1 MSIIGFNFTKISAE
15 RNENVQGQVNIKNNL
30 AIKGIEK
37 QDISIASKDQI
48 SLKASFEFS
57 SKLEPN
63 MGSITILAN
72 VLMLETK
79 DEGQKILDEW
89 EKKKKLDEEFMKQT
103 FTFMLRRCT
112 IKALLLAEDL
122 NLPSPLPLPQVQVG
136 QREGASPAK

>member
-1 MSIIGFNFTKISAE
+1 MSIIGFNFTKIAAE
-15 RNENVQGQVNIKNNL
+15 RNEGIQGQVNIKNNL

-37 QDISIASKDQI
+37 QDLSITSKDQFG
-48 SLKASFEFS
+48 LKVSFEFT

-63 MGSITILAN
+63 MGSITIHAN

-79 DEGQKILDEW
+79 EEGQKILAEW
-89 EKKKKLDEEFMKQT
+89 EKTNKLDDELMKQT

-136 QREGASPAK
+136 QRESPPAK